1 MLIGI
6 IIVIIGVC
14 CLLENFGINVDWGML
29 VSLLLIFSSIFLTI
43 KNKKVDFLSILLFIV
58 GIWNLLLNL
67 KLVTLKLGEILWP
80 LLIII
85 AGLSIIFSKLKFN
98 NKDTAKKISKDKK
111 LIYNGIFSGVN
122 EKVVDENI
130 ELIVINA
137 IFGGVELDL
146 RNIKLKQDLK
156 IEICSIFGGVDLFLS
171 DDYNVVVSSTSIF
184 GGVENNHDNKNDKVK
199 KTINVISTNIFGGT
213 DLK

>member
-6 IIVIIGVC
+6 IIVVLGIC
-14 CLLENFGINVDWGML
+14 CLFENFGINVEWGML
-29 VSLLLIFSSIFLTI
+29 ISVLLIFSSLFMIV
-43 KNKKVDFLSILLFIV
+43 KNKKIDFWGILLFII

-67 KLVTLKLGEILWP
+67 NVVTTELGEILWP
-80 LLIII
+80 ILIII
-85 AGLSIIFSKLKFN
+85 AGLSIIFNKLKF
-98 NKDTAKKISKDKK
+98 KDNGTKEKISKDKK

-122 EKVVDENI
+122 EKVIDEDV
-130 ELIVINA
+130 EVIVINA

-146 RNIKLKQDLK
+146 RNLNLKDDLK

-171 DDYNVVVSSTSIF
+171 DNYNLIVSSTSIF
-184 GGVENNHDNKNDKVK
+184 GGVENKHSTKKDKVK
-199 KTINVISTNIFGGT
+199 KNINISSVNIFGGT